1 MLKKNLSEMTIRFD
15 IIPTGPILIKS
26 GVEGG
31 ADPTLP
37 DMSFVRTVN
46 PNTGDN
52 TVYLPGSSL
61 KGVFRSYAEKI
72 VNTVG
77 LKVKDIVADPNAYN
91 DLKEKTKD
99 KKNRDSEIYKGS
111 DCVAKLFGSHI
122 LASRIKFKDAFP
134 EGDVTIEH
142 RTNVSISRTLGSV
155 QAGPFNMEV
164 VTKGKFKAEIIIR
177 NFELWQVGLIG
188 LILRDLSNE
197 RIKIGYAKTRGLGD
211 VKIALDQIEIDI
223 TYSKPNY
230 DLKALNIVDGK
241 QIGEVLG
248 LDRLLT
254 KDEACLYGVYKCFQP
269 LSVSPETKDKDGW
282 GTNLYQEVRGEN
294 VERLLRESVEK
305 HWARF
310 VQEELKRCQ
319 GQDTQ

>member
-1 MLKKNLSEMTIRFD
+1 MLRKNLSEMTIRFD

-26 GVEGG
+26 GIEGG

-37 DMSFVRTVN
+37 DMNFVRTVN
-46 PNTGDN
+46 PNTGDS

-72 VNTVG
+72 ANTVG

-99 KKNRDSEIYKGS
+99 KEDRDSKIYKCS
-111 DCVAKLFGSHI
+111 DCITKLFGSQI
-122 LASRIKFKDAFP
+122 LSSRIKFKDAFP
-134 EGDVTIEH
+134 EDDITIEH

-164 VTKGKFKAEIIIR
+164 VTKGKFRAEIIIR
-177 NFELWQVGLIG
+177 NFELWQIGLIG
-188 LILRDLSNE
+188 LILRDLSNGH
-197 RIKIGYAKTRGLGD
+197 IKIGYAKTRGLGD

-230 DLKALNIVDGK
+230 DLQFYNESIGK
-241 QIGEVLG
+241 GAVLG
-248 LDRLLT
+248 LDSLL
-254 KDEACLYGVYKCFQP
+254 KSKAELYGIKKYGNLTLTV
-269 LSVSPETKDKDGW
+269 ETKDKDGW
-282 GTNLYQEVRGEN
+282 GTNLYQEIRGDD
-294 VERLLRESVEK
+294 VVRLLRESVEK
-305 HWARF
+305 HWARY
-310 VQEELKRCQ
+310 VQEELKKCQ
-319 GQDTQ
+319 EQDTQ